1 MIEHRATKPL
11 ERHTLLVQHDEDQ
24 RPRFL
29 AQGGGRAGAKG
40 PVDEI
45 VQSSQSTTASV
56 QARHCSRLKCQLAA
70 TQPCLALR
78 KIPNLRTHL
87 KLELSE

>member
-29 AQGGGRAGAKG
+29 AQDVAVGGRA
-40 PVDEI
+40 
-45 VQSSQSTTASV
+45 
-56 QARHCSRLKCQLAA
+56 
-70 TQPCLALR
+70 R
-78 KIPNLRTHL
+78 KVLLT
-87 KLELSE
+87 KL

>member
-29 AQGGGRAGAKG
+29 ARARRRRAGRERSWWRNCARNCA
-40 PVDEI
+40 
-45 VQSSQSTTASV
+45 SSQSTHFVRTARGV
-56 QARHCSRLKCQLAA
+56 AADLRVNLPRYSRASLYV
-70 TQPCLALR
+70 
-78 KIPNLRTHL
+78 
-87 KLELSE
+87 

>member
-29 AQGGGRAGAKG
+29 AQDVAVGGRARKVLLTKLCNRHNQPLRQNKRGIAADLSVNL
-40 PVDEI
+40 PRH
-45 VQSSQSTTASV
+45 SRASLYV
-56 QARHCSRLKCQLAA
+56 KS
-70 TQPCLALR
+70 P
-78 KIPNLRTHL
+78 I
-87 KLELSE
+87 

>member
-29 AQGGGRAGAKG
+29 ARAKRRAGGRGAKG
-40 PVDEI
+40 PGDEI
-45 VQSSQSTTASV
+45 VHEFVLRHNQHTLKEVARGFAADLRVNLPRYSHASLYV
-56 QARHCSRLKCQLAA
+56 IS
-70 TQPCLALR
+70 P
-78 KIPNLRTHL
+78 I
-87 KLELSE
+87 

>member
-29 AQGGGRAGAKG
+29 AQEVAVGGRARKVLVTKLCTKLCFVTIITLCKNKREALQQTY
-40 PVDEI
+40 VSTCRDI
-45 VQSSQSTTASV
+45 VVPRFT
-56 QARHCSRLKCQLAA
+56 
-70 TQPCLALR
+70 
-78 KIPNLRTHL
+78 
-87 KLELSE
+87 

>member
-29 AQGGGRAGAKG
+29 AQDVAVGGRARK
-40 PVDEI
+40 
-45 VQSSQSTTASV
+45 VQLTKLCN
-56 QARHCSRLKCQLAA
+56 RHNQHTL
-70 TQPCLALR
+70 
-78 KIPNLRTHL
+78 
-87 KLELSE
+87 LELREALQQTYVSTCRDIVVPRFT